1 MRMKD
6 VVSELS
12 VKLSQ
17 DQISEYVRIV
27 EFFGPLV
34 SDPVLH
40 KLVIFLVLMKSTSP
54 DKPSVLSGLQSTYTT
69 IVRRRTSW
77 MCKNEGKSGTRKNLE
92 TKKMIDKIEFCIEN
106 LEKLS
111 EILLFILN
119 KQ

>member
-1 MRMKD
+1 MKD

-27 EFFGPLV
+27 DLFGPLV
-34 SDPVLH
+34 TDPVLY
-40 KLVIFLVLMKSTSP
+40 KLVIFLVLMKSICP
-54 DKPSVLSGLQSTYTT
+54 GKPSVLSGLQATYTT
-69 IVRRRTSW
+69 IARRRTDW
-77 MCKNEGKSGTRKNLE
+77 MCKNEGKNGTRKNLE

-106 LEKLS
+106 LEKMS